1 MWRLLTFLTPKQTIR
16 LGLARQTI
24 RPTAKASE
32 RPSSSPCIY
41 DAGAGRTRTGP
52 QAKAKTGLLPH
63 TSHLTPRLGDWRRAL
78 YKPPLFSP
86 TALSPSH
93 PLPRRLATRNTP
105 KTSRALDPSRSPRR
119 HAGVRGAHPRA
130 YTTPPERR
138 YSSLLSARPDL
149 LLFHAFVS
157 AASGRSRRGQV
168 SSCPLI
174 RCARLGSWRL
184 GCVSSQIWAFRTAPH
199 PDLCA
204 VAVARG

>member
-86 TALSPSH
+86 TALSLPSPPSSSSRH
-93 PLPRRLATRNTP
+93 PQHPKNLTGSRPLALASTPRRREGRPPPCLYNAAGAEVLVP
-105 KTSRALDPSRSPRR
+105 LIPSPRSNS
-119 HAGVRGAHPRA
+119 V
-130 YTTPPERR
+130 
-138 YSSLLSARPDL
+138 
-149 LLFHAFVS
+149 
-157 AASGRSRRGQV
+157 
-168 SSCPLI
+168 
-174 RCARLGSWRL
+174 
-184 GCVSSQIWAFRTAPH
+184 
-199 PDLCA
+199 
-204 VAVARG
+204 

>member
-1 MWRLLTFLTPKQTIR
+1 MTRALGARGRDRRRKPKPACFLT
-16 LGLARQTI
+16 
-24 RPTAKASE
+24 
-32 RPSSSPCIY
+32 
-41 DAGAGRTRTGP
+41 
-52 QAKAKTGLLPH
+52 PH
-63 TSHLTPRLGDWRRAL
+63 TSHLAWATGVAPSINHHSS
-78 YKPPLFSP
+78 PPQHSL
-86 TALSPSH
+86 SH
-93 PLPRRLATRNTP
+93 PLPPRRLATRNTP